1 MARIS
6 SFDRNQSVICCF
18 EDFIKQDNPVR
29 LIDAFVNSLD
39 LKKLGFTTYQSSAP
53 GQQPYSRSDLLKLHL
68 FGYVNGI
75 RSSRK
80 LADACHDSIS
90 LMWLV
95 NGITPSKSLIS
106 DFIKV
111 NETAI
116 CNTFQSFVDFLVASN
131 FIDGKVA
138 VIDGTK
144 IRAQN
149 SRNKFYS
156 KNKIDATIAYFN
168 SKIAE
173 YTSKLKDSDSDSPSD
188 PNSVIPL
195 NDKISDYEQRIKQYS
210 QLRQFMT
217 DNNLLFMR

>member
-95 NGITPSKSLIS
+95 NGITVYEI
-106 DFIKV
+106 IK
-111 NETAI
+111 
-116 CNTFQSFVDFLVASN
+116 
-131 FIDGKVA
+131 
-138 VIDGTK
+138 
-144 IRAQN
+144 
-149 SRNKFYS
+149 
-156 KNKIDATIAYFN
+156 
-168 SKIAE
+168 
-173 YTSKLKDSDSDSPSD
+173 
-188 PNSVIPL
+188 
-195 NDKISDYEQRIKQYS
+195 
-210 QLRQFMT
+210 M
-217 DNNLLFMR
+217 